1 MIVTGVIYCSV
12 ALPGPQGQALI
23 EAAVD
28 RLIQAEGPPARVL
41 WSLRYT
47 QSGRLS
53 NGEPRRLTVED
64 GIPGC
69 YHFPPSSLDLAFED
83 DTLDLVKE
91 AWKIVVGD
99 EADDA
104 DFMMFDDREGTS
116 DQ

>member
-1 MIVTGVIYCSV
+1 M
-12 ALPGPQGQALI
+12 ALPGREGQALI
-23 EAAVD
+23 ESAVD
-28 RLIQAEGPPARVL
+28 RLIQAEGLHARVL

-53 NGEPRRLTVED
+53 NGKPGRLTVEEEA
-64 GIPGC
+64 PNC
-69 YHFPPSSLDLAFED
+69 YCFPPSSLDLAFED
-83 DTLDLVKE
+83 DILDLVKE

-104 DFMMFDDREGTS
+104 DFMTFDDREGAS

>member
-12 ALPGPQGQALI
+12 ALPGPEGQALI
-23 EAAVD
+23 ESAVD
-28 RLIQAEGPPARVL
+28 RLIRAEGPQASVL

-47 QSGRLS
+47 HSGRLS

-64 GIPGC
+64 GVPDG
-69 YHFPPSSLDLAFED
+69 YLFPPSSLDLAFED

-99 EADDA
+99 EVDDA